1 MYLFMGAAVAAVVIA
16 PLAQGAIVNE
26 AAPQWRGQ
34 ANTVFAGWESFRS
47 GSGGFNVAD
56 RAGSFCGCSLFNFGA
71 GSVLDADGDIRA
83 GDAGLDIKLV
93 GGQFSTQR
101 LRSVVVNL
109 ATYDGC
115 VDLEQMK
122 LRLVD
127 GAGAVTF
134 IAPASLEELDQQI
147 FDDGSIYRSRA
158 YRFNAVAL
166 DDSGPNGYL
175 SSGAVTQ
182 WRLEFTSS
190 GGMAL
195 DAITID
201 LDYNV
206 VPSPGAL
213 ALAVLGVAVAR
224 MRRR

>member
-1 MYLFMGAAVAAVVIA
+1 MYLFMGAAIAAVVIA

-26 AAPQWRGQ
+26 AVPEWRGQ
-34 ANTVFAGWESFRS
+34 ANTIFAGWESFMS

-83 GDAGLDIKLV
+83 GDAGLDVKLV

-109 ATYDGC
+109 ASYDGC
-115 VDLEQMK
+115 VELGQMK

-134 IAPASLEELDQQI
+134 IAPASLEERDQQI
-147 FDDGSIYRSRA
+147 FDDGSIYRSRS
-158 YRFNAVAL
+158 YRFDVV
-166 DDSGPNGYL
+166 DGYL
-175 SSGAVTQ
+175 STGAVTQ

-206 VPSPGAL
+206 VPSPGAM

>member
-1 MYLFMGAAVAAVVIA
+1 MYLLKGAAIAAAVIA

-26 AAPQWRGQ
+26 AVPTWRGQ
-34 ANTVFAGWESFRS
+34 ANTVFSGWESFMS
-47 GSGGFNVAD
+47 GFGGFNVAD
-56 RAGSFCGCSLFNFGA
+56 RSGSFCGCSLFNFGA

-83 GDAGLDIKLV
+83 GDAGLDVKLV

-109 ATYDGC
+109 ATWDGC
-115 VDLEQMK
+115 VEATQMK

-127 GAGAVTF
+127 GNGAVTF
-134 IAPASLEELDQQI
+134 IAPAAPEERDQQT

-158 YRFNAVAL
+158 YSFDVI
-166 DDSGPNGYL
+166 DGYL

-195 DAITID
+195 DAIAID
-201 LDYNV
+201 LDFNV
-206 VPSPGAL
+206 VPSPGAM

>member
-1 MYLFMGAAVAAVVIA
+1 MYLFMGAAVAVVVIA

-83 GDAGLDIKLV
+83 GDAGLDVKLV

-109 ATYDGC
+109 ASYDGC
-115 VDLEQMK
+115 VELGQMK

-158 YRFNAVAL
+158 YRFDAV
-166 DDSGPNGYL
+166 DGYL
-175 SSGAVTQ
+175 STGAVTQ

-206 VPSPGAL
+206 VPSPGAM

>member
-1 MYLFMGAAVAAVVIA
+1 MYLFMGAAIAAVVIA

-26 AAPQWRGQ
+26 AVPEWRGQ
-34 ANTVFAGWESFRS
+34 ANTIFAGWESFMS

-122 LRLVD
+122 LRLVN

-158 YRFNAVAL
+158 YRFDVV
-166 DDSGPNGYL
+166 DGYL
-175 SSGAVTQ
+175 STGAVTQ

>member
-1 MYLFMGAAVAAVVIA
+1 MYLFMGAAVAVVVIA

-56 RAGSFCGCSLFNFGA
+56 RAGAFCGCSLFNFGA

-83 GDAGLDIKLV
+83 GDAGLDVKLV

-109 ATYDGC
+109 ASYDGC
-115 VDLEQMK
+115 VELGQMK

-134 IAPASLEELDQQI
+134 IAPASLEERDQQI
-147 FDDGSIYRSRA
+147 FDDGSIYRSRS
-158 YRFNAVAL
+158 YRFDVV
-166 DDSGPNGYL
+166 DGYL
-175 SSGAVTQ
+175 STGAVTQ

-206 VPSPGAL
+206 VPSPGAM

>member
-1 MYLFMGAAVAAVVIA
+1 MYLFMGAAIAAVVIA

-26 AAPQWRGQ
+26 AVPEWRGQ
-34 ANTVFAGWESFRS
+34 ANTIFAGWESFMS
-47 GSGGFNVAD
+47 GSGGFNVAN

-83 GDAGLDIKLV
+83 GDAGLDVKLV

-109 ATYDGC
+109 ASYDGC

-134 IAPASLEELDQQI
+134 IAPASLEERDQQI
-147 FDDGSIYRSRA
+147 FDDGSIYRSRS
-158 YRFNAVAL
+158 YRFDVV
-166 DDSGPNGYL
+166 DGYL
-175 SSGAVTQ
+175 STGAVTQ

>member
-26 AAPQWRGQ
+26 AVPSWRGQ

-115 VDLEQMK
+115 VDLAQMK

-147 FDDGSIYRSRA
+147 FDDGSIYRSRS
-158 YRFNAVAL
+158 YRFDVV
-166 DDSGPNGYL
+166 DGYL
-175 SSGAVTQ
+175 STGAVTQ

-206 VPSPGAL
+206 VPSPGAM

>member
-1 MYLFMGAAVAAVVIA
+1 
-16 PLAQGAIVNE
+16 
-26 AAPQWRGQ
+26 
-34 ANTVFAGWESFRS
+34 
-47 GSGGFNVAD
+47 
-56 RAGSFCGCSLFNFGA
+56 
-71 GSVLDADGDIRA
+71 
-83 GDAGLDIKLV
+83 
-93 GGQFSTQR
+93 
-101 LRSVVVNL
+101 VVNL
-109 ATYDGC
+109 ASYDGC
-115 VDLEQMK
+115 VELGQMK

-134 IAPASLEELDQQI
+134 IAPASLEERDQQI
-147 FDDGSIYRSRA
+147 FDDGSIYRSRS
-158 YRFNAVAL
+158 YRFDVV
-166 DDSGPNGYL
+166 DGYL
-175 SSGAVTQ
+175 STGAVTQ

-206 VPSPGAL
+206 VPSPGAM

>member
-1 MYLFMGAAVAAVVIA
+1 MYLFMGAAIAAVVIA

-26 AAPQWRGQ
+26 AVPEWRGQ
-34 ANTVFAGWESFRS
+34 ANTIFAGWESFMS
-47 GSGGFNVAD
+47 GSGGFNVAN

-83 GDAGLDIKLV
+83 GDAGLDVKLV

-109 ATYDGC
+109 ASYDGC

-134 IAPASLEELDQQI
+134 IAPASLEERDQQI
-147 FDDGSIYRSRA
+147 FDDGSIYRSRS
-158 YRFNAVAL
+158 YRFDVV
-166 DDSGPNGYL
+166 DGYL
-175 SSGAVTQ
+175 STGAVTQ

-206 VPSPGAL
+206 VPSPGAM